1 MGLLDKFKRRSAESP
16 AESKKKPRKKV
27 NVSKRFELMRR
38 GVSGTMSQFFMAKDR
53 DSDKVIGLKV
63 ADSEKTAPF
72 EDRFREL
79 KKPPEGRI
87 AVEIEHP
94 NVVTT
99 YEYGTTTDGKSYVV
113 MEYIKGKG
121 LHKLLYD
128 RESILEGRRVKLVRQ
143 MAESIRAVH
152 RAGFVHRD
160 ICPRNFI
167 CAPDCESLKLI
178 DFGLTLP
185 DQEVYHQPGNRTGTP
200 LYMAPEIIRRRH
212 TDHRVD
218 IFAFGVTAYQTCT
231 YELPWPV
238 TDTTGLAALSHD
250 TQKPEDILYYR
261 PRLNK
266 KLAAAIMKCIEANP
280 KDRFRTM
287 DDFLSEIKD
296 CDSDDE

>member
-1 MGLLDKFKRRSAESP
+1 
-16 AESKKKPRKKV
+16 
-27 NVSKRFELMRR
+27 MRR

-143 MAESIRAVH
+143 MAQSIRAVH

>member
-63 ADSEKTAPF
+63 ADSEKTARF

-128 RESILEGRRVKLVRQ
+128 L
-143 MAESIRAVH
+143 
-152 RAGFVHRD
+152 
-160 ICPRNFI
+160 
-167 CAPDCESLKLI
+167 SLI
-178 DFGLTLP
+178 
-185 DQEVYHQPGNRTGTP
+185 H
-200 LYMAPEIIRRRH
+200 I
-212 TDHRVD
+212 
-218 IFAFGVTAYQTCT
+218 
-231 YELPWPV
+231 
-238 TDTTGLAALSHD
+238 
-250 TQKPEDILYYR
+250 
-261 PRLNK
+261 
-266 KLAAAIMKCIEANP
+266 
-280 KDRFRTM
+280 
-287 DDFLSEIKD
+287 
-296 CDSDDE
+296 

>member
-53 DSDKVIGLKV
+53 DSDKVVGLKV
-63 ADSEKTAPF
+63 ADPEKTAPF

-185 DQEVYHQPGNRTGTP
+185 NQEVYHQPGNRTGTP
-200 LYMAPEIIRRRH
+200 LY
-212 TDHRVD
+212 
-218 IFAFGVTAYQTCT
+218 
-231 YELPWPV
+231 
-238 TDTTGLAALSHD
+238 LSLIH
-250 TQKPEDILYYR
+250 I
-261 PRLNK
+261 
-266 KLAAAIMKCIEANP
+266 
-280 KDRFRTM
+280 
-287 DDFLSEIKD
+287 
-296 CDSDDE
+296 

>member
-1 MGLLDKFKRRSAESP
+1 MGLFDKFKSGGAEKP
-16 AESKKKPRKKV
+16 GESKKKPRKKV
-27 NVSKRFELMRR
+27 NVSKRFEVMRR

-53 DSDKVIGLKV
+53 ETEKVIGLKV
-63 ADSEKTAPF
+63 ADPEKTAPF

-94 NVVTT
+94 HVVTT
-99 YEYGTTTDGKSYVV
+99 YEYGLTTEGKSYVL

-128 RESILEGRRVKLVRQ
+128 RESILEGRRLKLIRQ
-143 MAESIRAVH
+143 MAESISAVH
-152 RAGFVHRD
+152 KAGFIHRD

-185 DQEVYHQPGNRTGTP
+185 DQEAFHQPGNRTGTP

-250 TQKPEDILYYR
+250 THAPEDIHHYR

-266 KLAAAIMKCIEANP
+266 RLGAAIMKCIEAQP
-280 KDRFRTM
+280 SDRFKTM
-287 DDFLSEIKD
+287 DDFLDEIRD
-296 CDSDDE
+296 CEADDE